1 MSLRR
6 SREPRGKPWISCCK
20 AVATTLAASS
30 WLLEANAKT
39 KDATS
44 YVSALTRPPGRKRK
58 TRVLRFLGAFGVSEE
73 ASWWNSGFFS
83 DIELA
88 TDAWNLSRGL

>member
-6 SREPRGKPWISCCK
+6 SREPRGKPWMFRCK

-30 WLLEANAKT
+30 WLLEANART

-44 YVSALTRPPGRKRK
+44 Y
-58 TRVLRFLGAFGVSEE
+58 
-73 ASWWNSGFFS
+73 
-83 DIELA
+83 IQQ
-88 TDAWNLSRGL
+88 